1 MTRSLALLLAGA
13 ATGILGSV
21 LVERFAFSR
30 LLVSVLLVVLV
41 CLVLLGTRADLA
53 IVHQY
58 RLRAR
63 RKRPKIGILNDMEW
77 GPGILKVSAW
87 TDISPS
93 EWQREIEKQARD
105 KGMKLRVELMRT
117 SNNFD
122 PYTVVVNP
130 YGGTYPERDLV
141 SFQTLNNIFQYVQ
154 EGGLFVNVADIP
166 GYWAYHSML
175 RKRTETA
182 PPVWD
187 VVSGIHLRAVRPFT
201 VVPWMQKLGLNVV
214 NVEAVFRQPVDFV
227 FDLGF
232 LSVTDSKIPGVR
244 LHRLAIVEENMEV
257 VHKVTMSDEAG
268 QRKELASIFWFCMGE
283 GSFLISLVFLS
294 SQSQTVKEELRKVLV
309 SLILS
314 KLM

>member
-1 MTRSLALLLAGA
+1 MIRSLALLLAGA

-21 LVERFAFSR
+21 LVGQFGFSW
-30 LLVSVLLVVLV
+30 LLVSLLLVVFVGLV
-41 CLVLLGTRADLA
+41 VFGTRADLA
-53 IVHQY
+53 IVHRY
-58 RLRAR
+58 HLRAR
-63 RKRPKIGILNDMEW
+63 RKRPKIGILNDIEW
-77 GPGILKVSAW
+77 SPETQKISTS

-117 SNNFD
+117 RSNFD
-122 PYTVVVNP
+122 PYAVVVNP

-141 SFQTLNNIFQYVQ
+141 SFQTLNSIFQYVQ

-166 GYWAYHSML
+166 GYWAYHPVL

-187 VVSGIHLRAVRPFT
+187 VVAQDVVRPVRPFT
-201 VVPWMQKLGLNVV
+201 VVPWMQRLGLSVS
-214 NVEAVFRQPVDFV
+214 NVEAVFREPVDFV
-227 FDLGF
+227 FDTGF
-232 LSVTDSKIPGVR
+232 QSVTGSKIPGVR
-244 LHRLAIVEENMEV
+244 LHRVAIVEENMEA
-257 VHKVTMSDEAG
+257 VHKVTMADLAG
-268 QRKELASIFWFCMGE
+268 QHKDLASIFWVLYSE
-283 GSFLISLVFLS
+283 GSFLISLVSLS
-294 SQSQTVKEELRKVLV
+294 GQSESVKEELRKVLT